1 MPYLLDANVFIEAK
15 NDFYGMDFCPA
26 FWGWLVKSNRARKV
40 FSIDKVRDELKA
52 GKDQLSDWAE
62 ARGNDF
68 FIPSTGEFIHEIR
81 NEIENIEKCIN
92 SNDYKPHSKRK
103 FMSGADCFLVAH
115 AKVKDF
121 TAVTRE
127 IYDKNTKKVKIPNI
141 CEQMN
146 VKYTSLSSMLRTEGV
161 RFVLGK
167 SK

>member
-1 MPYLLDANVFIEAK
+1 
-15 NDFYGMDFCPA
+15 MDFCPA

-68 FIPSTGEFIHEIR
+68 FIPSEGDVLFKIESVKHCIDCNNY
-81 NEIENIEKCIN
+81 NEA
-92 SNDYKPHSKRK
+92 SVRR
-103 FMSGADCFLVAH
+103 FMNGADCFLIAH
-115 AKVKDF
+115 AKVKDC
-121 TAVTRE
+121 TVVTRE

-146 VKYTSLSSMLRTEGV
+146 VKYTPLSSMLRTEGV